1 MRDNSKKAEQHSLM
15 TENIEGYKL
24 DTPKYWN
31 ITKILESKGYKVN
44 ALTNYKRLTRRNVAI
59 TANGTV

>member
-1 MRDNSKKAEQHSLM
+1 MTEIQKLKEENKKLLSALKDANSLM

-44 ALTNYKRLTRRNVAI
+44 GIMNYFR
-59 TANGTV
+59 

>member
-1 MRDNSKKAEQHSLM
+1 MTEIQKLKEENKKLLSALKDANSLM
-15 TENIEGYKL
+15 TENIESYKL

-44 ALTNYKRLTRRNVAI
+44 GIMNYFR
-59 TANGTV
+59 

>member
-1 MRDNSKKAEQHSLM
+1 M

-44 ALTNYKRLTRRNVAI
+44 GIMNYFR
-59 TANGTV
+59 

>member
-1 MRDNSKKAEQHSLM
+1 MTEIQKLKEENKKLLNALKDANSLM
-15 TENIEGYKL
+15 TENIESYKL

-44 ALTNYKRLTRRNVAI
+44 GIMNYFR
-59 TANGTV
+59 